1 MANVVED
8 EIITFLV
15 NEEEG
20 QDFNYD
26 TFDVSNSLAM
36 DERVSYYDDWVAD
49 TGTTSHICNQRAA
62 FTTYKP
68 LGDKIVSGVGGL
80 KTTVQGIGTVDVES
94 IHKENKY
101 ILQLENVLHNPSN
114 PNNLFSLGCWDTSGG
129 RYTRGGGTITL
140 IPKDGKSI
148 ARCVKVTN
156 NLYQIKLTI

>member
-1 MANVVED
+1 MNWVQASMLKGFLRGLGTCHAFHNWVT
-8 EIITFLV
+8 TFSVFACL
-15 NEEEG
+15 
-20 QDFNYD
+20 Q
-26 TFDVSNSLAM
+26 LC
-36 DERVSYYDDWVAD
+36 YDDWVAD
-49 TGTTSHICNQRAA
+49 TGTTSHICNQHTA

-80 KTTVQGIGTVDVES
+80 KTTVQGIRTVDVES

-114 PNNLFSLGCWDTSGG
+114 PNNLFSLGRWDTSGG
-129 RYTRGGGTITL
+129 RYTGGGGAITL